1 MAKKL
6 LWLAPI
12 IIIGFFFF
20 TGQDF
25 KGNDDRKWSIDQ
37 RMTKLITTNEY
48 APLPVVEDR
57 NFVHST
63 QMRVFMTPAGVMSV
77 TPNIRPYPT
86 TNTNQSEVIITR
98 HPINQNIMLASGNM
112 STIGGT
118 LFISEGVYVTTN
130 GGVTWFGS
138 DTLNGAPI
146 GNHGG
151 DPGPAI
157 DHNGRMYM
165 SHLGFSTSGMFANY
179 STNNG
184 LNWSNT
190 FTIAS
195 GSQDK
200 NFTAVDDDPSSP
212 FYGRAYTVWSL
223 FTAANPPIAVSYTSN
238 GGVNWTAAQQ
248 VNVPPSG
255 HYSQGVDIRTG
266 PGGAVNLIWTAP
278 ISSSPFTGDF
288 CGFARSTNGG
298 VNWTVNENVFDIN
311 GIRNSSFGTYGIRTN
326 DFPRID
332 IDRSGGARNG
342 WIYVVVPEKSPG
354 AASDA
359 ADIILRRSSNNGT
372 TWSAPIRVNQDTPG
386 NGKLQFFPA
395 VRVDEFGGVN
405 VIWYDNRN
413 TASDSAEVYMG
424 RSLDGGTTWSEII
437 VSDHRFRPRAI
448 TGLAGGYSGDY
459 IGITSGNA
467 KIWPVWMDN
476 STGNYQ
482 LWTAGINIANY
493 PLNSFNLQTPSA
505 GVTINSLPNSST
517 PVTFTWDTSATGAS
531 YKWIFGTT
539 LPTRQITQQ
548 TSTNSMTMTLGQL
561 DVILAGLGLS
571 PGQQL
576 VGQWDA
582 WAFRPNPPAND
593 SLKAANGPRA
603 VTLRRGIPS
612 LTAFNL
618 TSPANNTTIVTS
630 IFNSSN
636 VGFNWTKSGDGTTYK
651 FKFGSPT
658 LGNQQMNFASGNGGY
673 DTSFVRTSAQLD
685 AILAGLGVAPG
696 GSLVGQ
702 WAVYAY
708 NGQDSL
714 KSVQTHNL
722 TFQRSGVTALFYD
735 DFSTG
740 TNQWAITNNGGN
752 CVWQTFSQ
760 PYPNNY
766 TLPAAA
772 LQPVLSADADNCG
785 SGTTT
790 LSTITVLN
798 NINCT
803 GYQNITLEWDN
814 DWNAIDN
821 QDTARVQASYDG
833 GSTWVTVSEFYGTD
847 VRNSHEVRSLT
858 PATNIS
864 NLKIRFISIQ
874 PGFDWWWT
882 VDNITVKGDL
892 MVGVT
897 NNNSSIP
904 DRFALY
910 QNYPNPFNPATR
922 IKFDIPQQSLVTIKL
937 YDVAGREV
945 TRLVNNSTY
954 SPGSY
959 SVEFNAANLASGV
972 YFYRIEAGDFVEIKK
987 MMLVK

>member
-6 LWLAPI
+6 LWLLPI
-12 IIIGFFFF
+12 ITIGYFFF

-25 KGNDDRKWSIDQ
+25 KGNDDRKWDLDQ
-37 RMTKLITTNEY
+37 RMTKLYVTDEY
-48 APLPVVEDR
+48 APLPAVEDR

-63 QMRVFMTPAGVMSV
+63 QPRVFVTPNGVMSV

-98 HPINQNIMLASGNM
+98 HPTNQNIMFASANM
-112 STIGGT
+112 TTIGGS

-130 GGVTWFGS
+130 GGATWFGS

-157 DHNGRMYM
+157 DHNGRFYM

-184 LNWSNT
+184 ATWSNT

-238 GGVNWTAAQQ
+238 SGVSWTPAQQ
-248 VNVPPSG
+248 VNVPPAG

-278 ISSSPFTGDF
+278 VSSSPFTGDY

-311 GIRNSSFGTYGIRTN
+311 GIRSSSFGSYGIRTN

-342 WIYVVVPEKSPG
+342 WIYVVVPEKAPG
-354 AASDA
+354 AATDA
-359 ADIILRRSSNNGT
+359 ADVILRSSSNNGT

-405 VIWYDNRN
+405 VVWYDNRN

-424 RSLDGGTTWSEII
+424 RSLDGGLTWSEVI

-448 TGLAGGYSGDY
+448 TGLAGGYAGDY

-493 PLNSFNLQTPSA
+493 PLNAFNLQSPSA
-505 GVTINSLPNSST
+505 GVTINSIPNST
-517 PVTFTWDTSATGAS
+517 ATVTFNWDTSATGAS
-531 YKWIFGTT
+531 YKWIFGS
-539 LPTRQITQQ
+539 PTPTPRQITQQ
-548 TSTNSMTMTLGQL
+548 TSSNSLTMTLGQL
-561 DVILAGLGLS
+561 DVILAGLGLA

-603 VTLRRGIPS
+603 VTLRRGIPTLS
-612 LTAFNL
+612 AFNL
-618 TSPANNTTIVTS
+618 SSPPNNTTIVTS

-658 LGNQQMNFASGNGGY
+658 VASQQINLASGNGGY
-673 DTSFVRTSAQLD
+673 DTSFVRTNAQLD

-714 KSVQTHNL
+714 KS
-722 TFQRSGVTALFYD
+722 
-735 DFSTG
+735 
-740 TNQWAITNNGGN
+740 
-752 CVWQTFSQ
+752 
-760 PYPNNY
+760 
-766 TLPAAA
+766 
-772 LQPVLSADADNCG
+772 
-785 SGTTT
+785 
-790 LSTITVLN
+790 
-798 NINCT
+798 
-803 GYQNITLEWDN
+803 
-814 DWNAIDN
+814 
-821 QDTARVQASYDG
+821 
-833 GSTWVTVSEFYGTD
+833 
-847 VRNSHEVRSLT
+847 
-858 PATNIS
+858 
-864 NLKIRFISIQ
+864 
-874 PGFDWWWT
+874 
-882 VDNITVKGDL
+882 
-892 MVGVT
+892 
-897 NNNSSIP
+897 
-904 DRFALY
+904 
-910 QNYPNPFNPATR
+910 
-922 IKFDIPQQSLVTIKL
+922 
-937 YDVAGREV
+937 
-945 TRLVNNSTY
+945 
-954 SPGSY
+954 
-959 SVEFNAANLASGV
+959 
-972 YFYRIEAGDFVEIKK
+972 
-987 MMLVK
+987 